1 MFAVGAE
8 KTERQLEGGCRR
20 FSYKK
25 EKVALKESTQ
35 NVSRSGEKGWT
46 ASLWRVGESRFLYV
60 GIRESMKMF

>member
-35 NVSRSGEKGWT
+35 NVSRSGEKGGPF
-46 ASLWRVGESRFLYV
+46 ALANG
-60 GIRESMKMF
+60 GK

>member
-1 MFAVGAE
+1 MSAVGAE

-35 NVSRSGEKGWT
+35 NVSRSGEKGGPS
-46 ASLWRVGESRFLYV
+46 AQQMVESRFLYV
-60 GIRESMKMF
+60 GM